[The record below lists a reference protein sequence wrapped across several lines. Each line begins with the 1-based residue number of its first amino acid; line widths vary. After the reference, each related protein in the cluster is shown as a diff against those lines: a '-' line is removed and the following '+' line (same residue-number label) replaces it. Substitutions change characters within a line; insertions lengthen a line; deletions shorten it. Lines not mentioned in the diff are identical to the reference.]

1 MRHDRN
7 SQKQPVRFIRWI
19 LLLIVLVGMGFV
31 VRHYAPEFEWHAP
44 EVEVAIEGEYLG
56 LGTFVIHVREQ
67 GKGLKQIRVGL
78 RTDVGELELF
88 NEKFKEGVFKQD
100 LELSLKAWRKNLR
113 EGPASLIVEV
123 VDHSKWWFFSGN
135 RTVVKRSFII
145 DLTPPKLEVLSRDHN
160 VSLGGSGLVIYKV
173 SDDVGRSGVKIG
185 DYFFDGEAGQF
196 KDPNIRMA
204 FFAYP
209 YDMDKAQRPVV
220 VAEDGAGNQTQSDMY
235 FVLKN
240 RRYRKRIINVSD
252 GFIERKVLPLLVAG
266 TTGSLLSAYLEVNQ
280 KMRADNAATIK
291 QIASTSRSRRLWS
304 GPFFQLSN
312 SKVEAR
318 FADHR
323 TYMYKGKLVDRQ
335 HHLGFDLAVTQHYPI
350 EAANSGVVVFAESLG
365 IYGNTVM
372 IDHGLGILTL
382 YAHLSGIEVKKGDTV
397 KARQRLGRSGVS
409 GLAGGDHL
417 HYGVYIRG
425 VPVLPLEW
433 WDPSWIEEQIERKL
447 KDVRAEG

>member
-1 MRHDRN
+1 MQHDRH

-19 LLLIVLVGMGFV
+19 LLLIVLAGMGFV
-31 VRHYAPEFEWHAP
+31 VRHYAPEFEWYAP

-56 LGTFVIHVREQ
+56 LGTFAIHVYDQ

-78 RTDVGELELF
+78 RTVAGELELF
-88 NEKFKEGVFKQD
+88 NEKFKEGVLKQD
-100 LELSLKAWRKNLR
+100 LELSLKTKRKSLR

-135 RTVVKRSFII
+135 RTVVKRPIII
-145 DLTPPKLEVLSRDHN
+145 DLTPPKVEVLSRDHN
-160 VSLGGSGLVIYKV
+160 VTRGGSGLIIYRV
-173 SDDVGRSGVKIG
+173 SDDVERSGVKIG

-196 KDPNIRMA
+196 KDPGVRLA

-209 YDMDKAQRPVV
+209 YDVSKAQRPVV
-220 VAEDGAGNQTQSDMY
+220 VAEDRAGNQTQSGMY

-240 RRYRKRIINVSD
+240 RRYRKRTINVSD
-252 GFIERKVLPLLVAG
+252 GFIERKVLPLLAAG
-266 TTGSLLSAYLEVNQ
+266 TTDNLLSAYLEVNQ
-280 KMRADNAATIK
+280 KMRAENAATIK
-291 QIASTSRSRRLWS
+291 QVASTSRSQRLWS

-312 SKVEAR
+312 SKVEAQ
-318 FADHR
+318 FADYR
-323 TYMYKGKLVDRQ
+323 TYMYKGKAVDHQ
-335 HHLGFDLAVTQHYPI
+335 YHLGFDLAVTQRYPI
-350 EAANSGVVVFAESLG
+350 EAANSGVVVFAGPLG

-382 YAHLSGIEVKKGDTV
+382 YAHLSGIEIKKGDTV

-417 HYGVYIRG
+417 HYGIYIRG

-433 WDPSWIEEQIERKL
+433 WDPSWIEKQIERKL
-447 KDVRAEG
+447 KDARAEG